1 MTAITK
7 ADLSGEDEWYEHQSI
22 SVDPGQELMRI
33 DKFLINRLERI
44 SRNRVQS
51 AIKAGA
57 ILVNNAATKA
67 NYKVR
72 PSDVISIVLPK
83 NPDVPD
89 EISGEDIP
97 LSVVFED
104 DYIMVINKQPG
115 LVVHPGIGNYTG
127 TLVNGLKY
135 YFDNKK
141 LPILKNNSVD
151 RPGLVHRIDK
161 DTSGLLVI
169 AKTEDAMTHLARQF
183 FDHSIERTYQ
193 AIVWGGFDHKHG
205 TVDGNIA
212 RHPTDRMKM
221 HVFEEE
227 EIGKRAVTHYTVL
240 EDFYYVSLVECRLE
254 TGRTHQIRV
263 HMNYLGHPVF
273 NDKRYGGDSIRKG
286 TVYSKYKQ
294 FVDNAFTLCPRQAL
308 HARSLGFIHPVSEE
322 YMSFQAEL
330 PEDMASVLSK
340 WRSYY
345 ETKGNTSD

>member
-7 ADLSGEDEWYEHQSI
+7 ADLNGEDEWYEHQSI
-22 SVDPGQELMRI
+22 SVDPRQELMRI
-33 DKFLINRLERI
+33 DKFLMNRLERI

-51 AIKAGA
+51 AIKGGA
-57 ILVNNAATKA
+57 ILVNDEHTKA

-72 PSDVISIVLPK
+72 PHDIIRIVLPK

-89 EISGEDIP
+89 EVAPENIP
-97 LSVVFED
+97 LDIVYED
-104 DYIMVINKQPG
+104 AQVLVINKQPG
-115 LVVHPGIGNYTG
+115 LVVHPGTGNYTG

-135 YFDNKK
+135 YFQNRE
-141 LPILKNNSVD
+141 LPILQNNPVD

-169 AKTEDAMTHLARQF
+169 AKTEDAMTHLAKQF
-183 FDHSIERTYQ
+183 YDHSIERTYQ
-193 AIVWGGFDHKHG
+193 AIVWGGFDKKEG
-205 TVDGNIA
+205 TISGNIA

-227 EIGKRAVTHYTVL
+227 DIGKRAVTHYTVL

-263 HMNYLGHPVF
+263 HMNYLGHPIF

-294 FVDNAFTLCPRQAL
+294 FVDNSFELCPRQAL
-308 HARSLGFIHPVSEE
+308 HARTIGFVHPVTEK
-322 YMSFQAEL
+322 YMRFSVDL
-330 PEDMASVLSK
+330 PEDMSTVLEK
-340 WRSYY
+340 WRAYFM
-345 ETKGNTSD
+345 TKDGSTE